1 MYYIKFGS
9 VFLYKHMFIKN
20 YENIPQEIDL
30 FEGIYTVKIKFVLVH

>member
-20 YENIPQEIDL
+20 YENITE
-30 FEGIYTVKIKFVLVH
+30 K